1 MATEKPDPAD
11 VPMGKNKL
19 SPKEMY
25 KAIREDEE
33 MARRTN
39 VRGSNIAAAM
49 RLKQDSDAGRYANPE
64 FGGDL
69 GQFLMSPGRRVRTV
83 EQEYKKGGS
92 VSSASKRADGI
103 AQRGKTR
110 GTIVACGGGYMKGK
124 K

>member
-19 SPKEMY
+19 SPKETY
-25 KAIREDEE
+25 KAIQEDEK
-33 MARRTN
+33 MARRTD
-39 VRGSNIAAAM
+39 VRGSNLAAAM

-69 GQFLMSPGRRVRTV
+69 GQFLMSPGRRVRMV
-83 EQEYKKGGS
+83 EQEYKKGGMT
-92 VSSASKRADGI
+92 ASKRADGI

-110 GTIVACGGGYMKGK
+110 GTIVMCGGGMYK